1 MVRRSSLHLLEQA
14 LDVASFRQ
22 RLLSDNIAN
31 AETPGYKRKDIA
43 FSTHLKRALAGKVTH
58 PRHMAINARP
68 AGSVAFIFQE
78 SVARNDGNNVDI
90 EVEMAELAKNTLYYQ
105 GLARQVSQ
113 YLANLRMVISEG
125 RR

>member
-14 LDVASFRQ
+14 LDVASYRQ

-43 FSTHLKRALAGKVTH
+43 FSTQIKRALAGKVTH
-58 PRHMAINARP
+58 PQHIAINSRP
-68 AGSVAFIFQE
+68 VGPVTPVVQE
-78 SVARNDGNNVDI
+78 STARNDGNNVDI